1 MADHHTT
8 LTDLTQLVPD
18 SSSSSSTSEQ
28 QQPTADQT
36 VAVLKSRFL
45 SDLPYLWLSP
55 RCLISLALNKNSPI
69 NSDQSLNAYASDWW
83 DCSQDRRKRIESDAG
98 GDQSIITRGESGSG
112 KSEARRLALRF
123 IVDISSALPGKK
135 GSKLVQQIPAA
146 QFILESFGNAH
157 TLENSNASRFG
168 QYTEL
173 QFTETGK
180 LCGLKSLDITYNAL
194 GWSIGRVVNVIST
207 SSTILLPVVHQRKE
221 HISSLINHLPL
232 PVSLNYQVKL
242 CVSTTINLVINLS
255 DSYPKLTQT
264 SFKAIGFSKKAVAS
278 TCQLLAAILHLGNL
292 EFVIDKSKN
301 AEAATI
307 SNPPLLDVVAS
318 FLGVKSETLESTL
331 TYQTRMV
338 SGERCTIFLD
348 SEGASQNRDDLAKML
363 YGLLFSWL
371 NETINQKLCKD
382 DFTTFISMIDLP
394 GTQNNLSRVLNEL
407 FVKNKAEYLTEGLD
421 TQLPGLQTPFYDN
434 AEILRVLT
442 HVPGGLVHI
451 IDDQSRRP
459 NKTEQ
464 TMLDAMGRRWG
475 NNTSFTYKDGD
486 ERLDRPGSFTCSH
499 YSGPVTYSV
508 EGFLIQNRDVV
519 SPDYLTLF
527 GASRRASTGAGST
540 NSFIRQLFADADLAT
555 TTHPLSEKTIVAAQ
569 QLQRPM
575 RAPSTRRKNR
585 HDVPEKSATDD
596 PVEEVTK
603 KDAAGKVET
612 DGKLVVSEFNESLS
626 TLLETL
632 QDTKTWFIFCLKS
645 NDSQLSN
652 QFDGKLV
659 KQQVKFFN
667 LPELAKRLKNDW
679 MVSLENNEWWERYKG
694 CDPIASDV
702 VRLSLVSWEEK
713 IAGIKTLMGW
723 DDLDIKLGN
732 YKIFMNDAGF
742 RQLEDRLRAVDEDE
756 QRKYQEKA
764 AVQGTADAFAGNDPY
779 GMPHQSPTYYPNGAH
794 GNSSE
799 IGLPLVSHAA
809 GQAGHMGGGGGYYD
823 DDRKTMM
830 TETEGGYGS
839 PNQENESKSYL
850 GTDRYAPSR
859 NMFDSTGK
867 PSDTEKEALNHDD
880 ATPGRGETAEEVV
893 PESSLRK
900 KWLILVWSLTFYVP
914 NFALTYLGRMKRPDV
929 RLAWR
934 EKLAIN
940 IVIWFC
946 CAIAVFVIAI
956 MGNLI
961 CPKEYVF
968 SANELSSHSFSG
980 DSNNMLVAIRGEV
993 FDLTSFA
1000 PLHYPSVVPT
1010 KAVQSYGGTD
1020 ATNLFPVQVSALCS
1034 GNGNG
1039 ISQYIIQSGANTTS
1053 LEPNSVYHDFR
1064 ASTSDP
1070 RPDWYFQQMYY
1081 LRYNYRRGFMGKTP
1095 KEIQSLSRNGRKSI
1109 AILDGSVYD
1118 LTDYITVGPG
1128 IKTPTGTSPPSVD
1141 SQFMSPDIV
1150 QLFQQGA
1157 GGDITDKFNALNMDR
1172 NVKEA
1177 QRICLRNLFFVGK
1190 VDNRQSAKCLFA
1202 QYILLIFSM
1211 MMVSIIGFKFLAALQ
1226 FGKARQPEDHEKFVI
1241 IQIPCY
1247 TEGEESLR
1255 RAIDSITQ
1263 LKYDDKR
1270 KLLFIVC
1277 DGMIIGSGNDRPT
1290 PRIVLDI
1297 LGSDPSQNPEALSVL
1312 SLGEGAKQHNMA
1324 KVYSGLYESGGHVVP
1339 YIVLAKCG
1347 TPTERSRPGNR
1358 GKRDS
1363 QMMLMRLFNRVHFDA
1378 PMSPCELELY
1388 HQIKNVIGVNPAFYE
1403 YALMIDADT
1412 TVDKFSLNR
1421 MISAMM
1427 HDSRIIGLCGETSL
1441 SNARHSWTTMMQVY
1455 EYFISHHL
1463 SKAFESLFGSVTCL
1477 PGCFTLYRLRTNEH
1491 KPLLVS
1497 NQIIDAYSVNRVDT
1511 LHMKNLLHLGED
1523 RYLTTLLLKTFP
1535 SFKTTFI
1542 QDAYAKT
1549 IAPDEWAILLSQRR
1563 RWINST
1569 IHNLA
1574 ELLMI
1579 ERLCGF
1585 CCFSMR
1591 FVVFIDL
1598 FSTLI
1603 QPVIVAYL
1611 AYLLYLIGSKSGL
1624 VPTTSLIMIA
1634 AIYGLQALIFIFH
1647 RKFEHIGWMFFYLL
1661 AIPIFTF
1668 LIPVYSF
1675 WKMDDFSWG
1684 NTRVVL
1690 GEAGK
1695 KMVIHEEGKFDPSSI
1710 PLKTWQEYENELWE
1724 RGSNQSIGAIIA
1736 DKRNA
1741 SAKEASLYGQETSYD
1756 PPMMMPYSRTHS
1768 PGLNELNQDGRSLLS
1783 GYPGGG
1789 GSIMLM
1795 PPGGNGGVGY
1805 MDPMSGRAMSVHSYG
1820 GAQGMMAPN
1829 RGMNDSPSRHAS
1841 FIPPNQNMNSVMMP
1855 NMGMGMGGGSMYGPV
1870 PGFMN
1875 AQNVESLSRR
1885 GSGAG
1890 FPVPNNRTGLPSDE
1904 QIIADIQAVL
1914 ARADLNTIT
1923 KKGVRQELES
1933 MYGTELGDKKSF
1945 VNQAIE
1951 DQLG

>member
-1 MADHHTT
+1 MSNQHTS
-8 LTDLTQLVPD
+8 LTDLTQLVP
-18 SSSSSSTSEQ
+18 SSSASSNSDTTPQSQ
-28 QQPTADQT
+28 QQPSADET
-36 VAVLKSRFL
+36 VAAFKSRFL

-55 RCLISLALNKNSPI
+55 RCLLSLALNKNSPI

-83 DCSQDRRKRIESDAG
+83 DCSEDRRKRIESEAGQGFGTGPHVWALAGKAYYYMRRTG

-173 QFTETGK
+173 QFTEHGK
-180 LCGLKSLDITYNAL
+180 LCGLKSLEYYL
-194 GWSIGRVVNVIST
+194 QRSRVVSRPSGERNFHIFYYLTAGGSPEERAYLFLDQPPT
-207 SSTILLPVVHQRKE
+207 ATGLAQLPGQALR
-221 HISSLINHLPL
+221 NH
-232 PVSLNYQVKL
+232 
-242 CVSTTINLVINLS
+242 S
-255 DSYPKLTQT
+255 DHSASQPFRFLTQARNQ
-264 SFKAIGFSKKAVAS
+264 SGQSSAASDAQQFVRLKQAFKAIGFSKKSVAS

-292 EFVIDKSKN
+292 EFVLDKGKN
-301 AEAATI
+301 AEAATV

-382 DFTTFISMIDLP
+382 DFTSFISLIDLP
-394 GTQNNLSRVLNEL
+394 GTQNNVSRGLNQGDGNNLDTFCFNLANERIHGLVLNEL
-407 FVKNKAEYLTEGLD
+407 FVKNKAEYVTEGLD
-421 TQLPGLQTPFYDN
+421 AHLPGLKAPFYDN
-434 AEILRVLT
+434 AEVLRVLT

-459 NKTEQ
+459 NKTDQ

-475 NNTSFTYKDGD
+475 NNTSFTFKDGD

-508 EGFLIQNRDVV
+508 EGFLTQNRDVV

-527 GASRRASTGAGST
+527 GASRRASTAHGST
-540 NSFIRQLFADADLAT
+540 NSFIRQLFSDANLAT
-555 TTHPLSEKTIVAAQ
+555 TTHPQSEKTIVAAQ

-585 HDVPEKSATDD
+585 HDAPEKSTNDD
-596 PVEEVTK
+596 PTEEAAK
-603 KDAAGKVET
+603 KDVKVET
-612 DGKLVVSEFNESLS
+612 EGKLVVSEFNESLT

-667 LPELAKRLKNDW
+667 IPELARRLKDDW
-679 MVSLENNEWWERYKG
+679 MVSLENNEWWDRYKE
-694 CDPIASDV
+694 CDPISTDV
-702 VRLSLVSWEEK
+702 MRLSLISWEER
-713 IAGIKTLMGW
+713 IEGIKNIMGW
-723 DDLDIKLGN
+723 DSHDIMMGN
-732 YKIFMNDAGF
+732 YKIFMNDAAF
-742 RQLEDRLRAVDEDE
+742 RQLEDRLRAVDVDE
-756 QRKYQEKA
+756 QRRYQEKA
-764 AVQGTADAFAGNDPY
+764 AVQGTADTFAGNDPY
-779 GMPHQSPTYYPNGAH
+779 GMPHQSPTFYPAGAH

-809 GQAGHMGGGGGYYD
+809 GQAGHMGGFYD
-823 DDRKTMM
+823 DDRKTVM
-830 TETEGGYGS
+830 TDTEGGYGS
-839 PNQENESKSYL
+839 PMHENESKSYL

-859 NMFDSTGK
+859 NMFDSSGK
-867 PSDTEKEALNHDD
+867 PADSEKDALTEGDQ
-880 ATPGRGETAEEVV
+880 PGRGEVAEEVV
-893 PESSLRK
+893 GESSLRK
-900 KWLILVWSLTFYVP
+900 KWLLLVWALTFYVP
-914 NFALTYLGRMKRPDV
+914 NFLLAWIGRMKRPDV

-940 IVIWFC
+940 E
-946 CAIAVFVIAI
+946 FV
-956 MGNLI
+956 
-961 CPKEYVF
+961 Y
-968 SANELSSHSFSG
+968 SANELSSHSYSG
-980 DSNNMLVAIRGEV
+980 NANNMLVAIRGEV

-1039 ISQYIIQSGANTTS
+1039 ISQWIILSGANTTS

-1064 ASTSDP
+1064 AFTSDS
-1070 RPDWYFQQMYY
+1070 RPDWYFEQMYY

-1095 KEIQSLSRNGRKSI
+1095 KEISSLARNGRKSI

-1128 IKTPTGTSPPSVD
+1128 IRTPTGTSPPSVD

-1157 GGDITDKFNALNMDR
+1157 GGDVTDRFNALNMDR
-1172 NVKEA
+1172 NVKQA
-1177 QRICLRNLFFVGK
+1177 QRICLRNLFFAGK
-1190 VDNRQSAKCLFA
+1190 VDNRQSAQCQFA

-1255 RAIDSITQ
+1255 RAIDSVTQ

-1270 KLLFIVC
+1270 KLLFVVC

-1297 LGSDPSQNPEALSVL
+1297 LGSDPNQNPEALSIL

-1324 KVYSGLYESGGHVVP
+1324 KVYSGLYESGGHV
-1339 YIVLAKCG
+1339 
-1347 TPTERSRPGNR
+1347 
-1358 GKRDS
+1358 
-1363 QMMLMRLFNRVHFDA
+1363 
-1378 PMSPCELELY
+1378 
-1388 HQIKNVIGVNPAFYE
+1388 
-1403 YALMIDADT
+1403 
-1412 TVDKFSLNR
+1412 
-1421 MISAMM
+1421 
-1427 HDSRIIGLCGETSL
+1427 
-1441 SNARHSWTTMMQVY
+1441 
-1455 EYFISHHL
+1455 
-1463 SKAFESLFGSVTCL
+1463 
-1477 PGCFTLYRLRTNEH
+1477 
-1491 KPLLVS
+1491 
-1497 NQIIDAYSVNRVDT
+1497 
-1511 LHMKNLLHLGED
+1511 
-1523 RYLTTLLLKTFP
+1523 
-1535 SFKTTFI
+1535 
-1542 QDAYAKT
+1542 
-1549 IAPDEWAILLSQRR
+1549 
-1563 RWINST
+1563 
-1569 IHNLA
+1569 
-1574 ELLMI
+1574 
-1579 ERLCGF
+1579 
-1585 CCFSMR
+1585 
-1591 FVVFIDL
+1591 
-1598 FSTLI
+1598 
-1603 QPVIVAYL
+1603 
-1611 AYLLYLIGSKSGL
+1611 LLYLVGSKSGV

-1634 AIYGLQALIFIFH
+1634 AIYGLQALIFVFH
-1647 RKFEHIGWMFFYLL
+1647 RKFEHIGWMFFYIL
-1661 AIPIFTF
+1661 AIPIFSF
-1668 LIPVYSF
+1668 LIPIYSF

-1695 KMVIHEEGKFDPSSI
+1695 KLVIHDEGKFDPSSI

-1724 RGSNQSIGAIIA
+1724 RGSNQSIGSIIA

-1756 PPMMMPYSRTHS
+1756 PPVMMPYSRTHS
-1768 PGLNELNQDGRSLLS
+1768 PGLNEHNHDARSLLS
-1783 GYPGGG
+1783 GYQGGG

-1795 PPGGNGGVGY
+1795 PQGNVGY
-1805 MDPMSGRAMSVHSYG
+1805 MDPMAGRAMSVHSFG
-1820 GAQGMMAPN
+1820 GPQAMMVPN
-1829 RGMNDSPSRHAS
+1829 RGMNDSPSLMG
-1841 FIPPNQNMNSVMMP
+1841 FMPPNNGMMP
-1855 NMGMGMGGGSMYGPV
+1855 MGMGSMYGPV
-1870 PGFMN
+1870 PGFMQGQ
-1875 AQNVESLSRR
+1875 ASDSRR
-1885 GSGAG
+1885 GSAAG
-1890 FPVPNNRTGLPSDE
+1890 FPIPSRGGLPSDE

-1923 KKGVRQELES
+1923 KKGVRQELEA
-1933 MYGTELGDKKSF
+1933 MYRTELGDKKAF

>member
-98 GDQSIITRGESGSG
+98 QGFGGDQSIITRGESGSG

-180 LCGLKSLDITYNAL
+180 LCGLKSLEYYL
-194 GWSIGRVVNVIST
+194 QRSRVVNRPSGEQERAYLFLDQSPT
-207 SSTILLPVVHQRKE
+207 ATGLAQLPGQALRLNNDQPGHQPFRFL
-221 HISSLINHLPL
+221 SQARNQSG
-232 PVSLNYQVKL
+232 QA
-242 CVSTTINLVINLS
+242 TAAS
-255 DSYPKLTQT
+255 DSQQFVRLKQA
-264 SFKAIGFSKKAVAS
+264 FKAIGFSKKAVAS

-394 GTQNNLSRVLNEL
+394 GTQTIYLEVEPRGSLERT

-764 AVQGTADAFAGNDPY
+764 AVQ
-779 GMPHQSPTYYPNGAH
+779 AH

-961 CPKEYVF
+961 VLKI
-968 SANELSSHSFSG
+968 
-980 DSNNMLVAIRGEV
+980 AIRGEV

-1324 KVYSGLYESGGHVVP
+1324 KTLSS
-1339 YIVLAKCG
+1339 
-1347 TPTERSRPGNR
+1347 N
-1358 GKRDS
+1358 
-1363 QMMLMRLFNRVHFDA
+1363 
-1378 PMSPCELELY
+1378 
-1388 HQIKNVIGVNPAFYE
+1388 KNVIGVNPAFYE

-1661 AIPIFTF
+1661 AIPIFSF